1 MLNRHFVQVAAMG
14 ALVGLGLAAC
24 TTLPVTTDVNPNMS
38 VLNCHTYAFAKEYV
52 ANANQP
58 AAYGNPL
65 NAERL
70 RVAIEAN
77 LAARGIQ
84 RADHASADCVVGYAM
99 GTRQVFNDYYGGFG
113 PAWGFGYGYGYG
125 RRGGIYGGWGWDG
138 PSVSD
143 ETRIAVDLF
152 DAKSHT
158 PIWHAS
164 VSQNVS
170 DLTGPNAEAKIN
182 AGTAAIF
189 AKFPIAAP
197 MPPGAVPGGGRAA
210 T

>member
-1 MLNRHFVQVAAMG
+1 MLNRYFVGTAAAG
-14 ALVGLGLAAC
+14 ALVLGLAAC
-24 TTLPVTTDVNPNMS
+24 TTLPVTVDMNPNMS
-38 VLNCHTYAFAKEYV
+38 VTNCHTYAFAKEFV

-84 RADHASADCVVGYAM
+84 RADHAAADCVVGYAM
-99 GTRQVFNDYYGGFG
+99 GTRQVFNDYYNSFG
-113 PAWGFGYGYGYG
+113 PAWGFGYGYGWGRHGAFYG
-125 RRGGIYGGWGWDG
+125 NWGWDG

-143 ETRIAVDLF
+143 ETRIAIDVF

-158 PIWHAS
+158 PIWHAT

-197 MPPGAVPGGGRAA
+197 LPPGARAA

>member
-1 MLNRHFVQVAAMG
+1 MLNHYFVGTAAAG
-14 ALVGLGLAAC
+14 ALVLGLAGC
-24 TTLPVTTDVNPNMS
+24 TTLPVTVDMNPSMS
-38 VLNCHTYAFAKEYV
+38 VTSCHTYAFAKEFV

-99 GTRQVFNDYYGGFG
+99 GTRQVFNDYYSSFG
-113 PAWGFGYGYGYG
+113 PAWGFGYGYGWGRHGGFYG
-125 RRGGIYGGWGWDG
+125 NWGWDG

-143 ETRIAVDLF
+143 ETRIAIDLF

-158 PIWHAS
+158 PIWHAT

-197 MPPGAVPGGGRAA
+197 LPPGAQAK

>member
-1 MLNRHFVQVAAMG
+1 MLNRYFVGTTAAG
-14 ALVGLGLAAC
+14 ALVLGLAAC

-38 VLNCHTYAFAKEYV
+38 VLNCHTYAFAKEFV

-84 RADHASADCVVGYAM
+84 RVDHATADCVVGYAM
-99 GTRQVFNDYYGGFG
+99 GTRQVFDDYYGNFG
-113 PAWGFGYGYGYG
+113 IGWGWG
-125 RRGGIYGGWGWDG
+125 GGWGHRGWGGGIGYDG
-138 PSVSD
+138 PYVRD
-143 ETRIAVDLF
+143 ETRISVDLF
-152 DAKSHT
+152 DAKSRV

-164 VSQNVS
+164 VSQSVAE
-170 DLTGPNAEAKIN
+170 LTGPHAVERIN
-182 AGTAAIF
+182 AATTAIF
-189 AKFPIAAP
+189 TKFPGAG
-197 MPPGAVPGGGRAA
+197 MPVTGGR
-210 T
+210 TTT

>member
-1 MLNRHFVQVAAMG
+1 MLNVNWVRAAAAG
-14 ALVGLGLAAC
+14 ALGLGLAAC
-24 TTLPVTTDVNPNMS
+24 STLPVTTDVNPNMS
-38 VLNCHTYAFAKEYV
+38 VANCHTYSFAKEYI

-70 RVAIEAN
+70 RVAIESH
-77 LAARGIQ
+77 LAARGLQ
-84 RADHASADCVVGYAM
+84 RVDHATADCVVGYAM
-99 GTRQVFNDYYGGFG
+99 GTRQVLNDYYGGFG
-113 PAWGFGYGYGYG
+113 PSWGLGYGYGWG
-125 RRGGIYGGWGWDG
+125 RRGGVYGAWGWDG
-138 PSVSD
+138 PYVSD

-152 DAKSHT
+152 DAKSRT

-164 VSQNVS
+164 VSQSVG
-170 DLTGPNAEAKIN
+170 DLTGPNAEAKIG

-189 AKFPIAAP
+189 AKFPIAA
-197 MPPGAVPGGGRAA
+197 AVPAGGQSK